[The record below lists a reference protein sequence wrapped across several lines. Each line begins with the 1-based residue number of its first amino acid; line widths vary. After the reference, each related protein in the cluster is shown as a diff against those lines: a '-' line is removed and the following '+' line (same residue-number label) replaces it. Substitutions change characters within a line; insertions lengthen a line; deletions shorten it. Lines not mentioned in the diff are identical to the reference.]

1 MFSGK
6 KYTFIFRA
14 QLSRVCVCLRVLS
27 VFGCIHLYGP
37 QPTRLLC
44 PWDSPGKNT
53 GVGCYAFCRRSSQS
67 KDELASFMSP
77 ALAGGFFT
85 TSATWKTP
93 PLSRQ
98 CSIVDLGQEDLYLLA
113 SNVQP
118 WSNLWSYLSPSF
130 IKCKG
135 GNSIFFV
142 SFTRILISS
151 LKKFLA
157 HLALIFIAFLINY
170 YIKPRTNILRY
181 ILSSPIY
188 NKKQRPRISQDHQT
202 S

>member
-1 MFSGK
+1 MPS
-6 KYTFIFRA
+6 A
-14 QLSRVCVCLRVLS
+14 DD
-27 VFGCIHLYGP
+27 
-37 QPTRLLC
+37 LLN
-44 PWDSPGKNT
+44 P
-53 GVGCYAFCRRSSQS
+53 RM
-67 KDELASFMSP
+67 ELASFMSP
-77 ALAGGFFT
+77 TLAGGFFT

-188 NKKQRPRISQDHQT
+188 NKK
-202 S
+202 